1 MITQSEL
8 KYKLHYNQDTGIFT
22 WIKSGKV
29 AGFTRNGYIIIGIN
43 QKEYRAHRLAWL
55 YVYGKMPN
63 KFIDHINL
71 NKSDNT
77 ISNLREATI
86 SQNAMN
92 VKLSSKNKSGYKGV
106 SWNKEK
112 NKWRVALKL
121 NNKQKHFGYFND
133 LEFASLVA
141 KEAIDKYHKEFANYQ

>member
-8 KYKLHYNQDTGIFT
+8 KYKLHYNENTGIFT
-22 WIKSGKV
+22 RIKTGEI
-29 AGFTRNGYIIIGIN
+29 AGFIRNGYIIIGIN

-55 YVYGKMPN
+55 YVYGYMPN

-71 NKSDNT
+71 NKSDNR
-77 ISNLREATI
+77 ICNLRQATK

-112 NKWRVALKL
+112 NKWKVALKL
-121 NNKQKHFGYFND
+121 NGIQKHFGYFSN

-141 KEAIDKYHKEFANYQ
+141 KEAINKYHKEFANYQ

>member
-8 KYKLHYNQDTGIFT
+8 KYKLYYNQDTGIFT
-22 WIKSGKV
+22 WIKTGKI
-29 AGFTRNGYIIIGIN
+29 AGFTRNGYIIICIN

-55 YVYGKMPN
+55 YVYGKMPI

-71 NKSDNT
+71 NKSDNK
-77 ISNLREATI
+77 ISNLREATK
-86 SQNAMN
+86 SENAMN

-112 NKWRVALKL
+112 NKWKVALKL
-121 NNKQKHFGYFND
+121 NGKQKHFGYFND
-133 LEFASLVA
+133 LEFASLIA

>member
-8 KYKLHYNQDTGIFT
+8 QYKLHYNQDTGIFT

-29 AGFTRNGYIIIGIN
+29 AGFTRSGYIIIGIN

-55 YVYGKMPN
+55 YVHGKMPN
-63 KFIDHINL
+63 KFIDHINSI
-71 NKSDNT
+71 KSDNRF
-77 ISNLREATI
+77 SNLREATK
-86 SQNAMN
+86 SENAMN
-92 VKLSSKNKSGYKGV
+92 VKLSPKNKSGYKGV

-112 NKWRVALKL
+112 CKWKVALKL
-121 NNKQKHFGYFND
+121 NGKQKHFGYFND

>member
-8 KYKLHYNQDTGIFT
+8 KNKLHYDQDTGIFT
-22 WIKSGKV
+22 RLNTGKK
-29 AGFTRNGYIIIGIN
+29 AGFLRSDYIIIGIG

-55 YVYGKMPN
+55 YVYGNMPN

-71 NKSDNT
+71 NKSDNR
-77 ISNLREATI
+77 ISNLRECTK
-86 SQNAMN
+86 SENAMN
-92 VKLSSKNKSGYKGV
+92 VKLSVKNKSGYKGV
-106 SWNKEK
+106 SWSKEK
-112 NKWRVALKL
+112 CKWKVALKL
-121 NNKQKHFGYFND
+121 NGIQKHFGYFKD